1 MVKTMK
7 TSLIHKLRSKGFT
20 LIEVLVVLAIIA
32 TLLSL
37 VTPRYF
43 SSIDRAREQSLK
55 HDLIVMRDAIDK
67 FYSDRGRY
75 PDALEDLV
83 QARYLRQVPEDP
95 ITERQDTW
103 LLLPP
108 PDPNAK
114 GTVYDIRSGSEDMA
128 ADGSFFSEW

>member
-1 MVKTMK
+1 M
-7 TSLIHKLRSKGFT
+7 
-20 LIEVLVVLAIIA
+20 VLAIIA

-43 SSIDRAREQSLK
+43 SSIDRAREQSLR

-75 PDALEDLV
+75 PDSLDDLV
-83 QARYLRQVPEDP
+83 LARYLREVPEDP
-95 ITERQDTW
+95 ITERRDSW

-108 PDPNAK
+108 PDPNSK
-114 GTVYDIRSGSEDMA
+114 GELYDIRSGSEDIA
-128 ADGSFFSEW
+128 ADGSLFSEW